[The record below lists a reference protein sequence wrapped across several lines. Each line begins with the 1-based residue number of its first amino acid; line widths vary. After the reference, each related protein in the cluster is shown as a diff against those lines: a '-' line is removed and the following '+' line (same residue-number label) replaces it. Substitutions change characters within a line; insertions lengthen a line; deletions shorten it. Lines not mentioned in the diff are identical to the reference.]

1 MTIKPTHTT
10 GIEMKT
16 SELKGPALDWAV
28 AKADG
33 REPIVTPFKNSRG
46 NALYRSEWEQC
57 EGIRWQ
63 PSTDWSQGG
72 PLIERERIDVF
83 SVRNGNGWC
92 AQSDVRVYNGY
103 GPTPLIA
110 AMRCL
115 VASKLGDT
123 VQVPQ
128 ELLP

>member
-1 MTIKPTHTT
+1 ML
-10 GIEMKT
+10 EMKIAD
-16 SELKGPALDWAV
+16 LIGPALDWAV
-28 AKADG
+28 AKAINLEEETLDPLTWV
-33 REPIVTPFKNSRG
+33 ET
-46 NALYRSEWEQC
+46 AH
-57 EGIRWQ
+57 
-63 PSTDWSQGG
+63 PSGCYSFSTNWIQGG

-92 AQSDVRVYNGY
+92 ARSDVRVYNGY

-123 VQVPQ
+123 VQIPS
-128 ELLP
+128 ELIQ